1 MDKKLRK
8 RLIGAIVLAAFLV
21 ILVPEW
27 LDGEGH
33 RSRYSN
39 EVTIPDKPEFEPI
52 AEHMQARATSE
63 TINKLIK
70 PEESTIHA
78 WALQAGSFSQQA
90 NADALR
96 DRLRAK
102 GYASYVDV
110 QKKPGK
116 TTYRVRIGPEL
127 DQQRL
132 ETLREDILK
141 QEKIKTIIVQ
151 HP

>member
-1 MDKKLRK
+1 M
-8 RLIGAIVLAAFLV
+8 IISAFLV

-33 RSRYSN
+33 RSRYGQQV
-39 EVTIPDKPEFEPI
+39 EIPEKPEFKPMSEY
-52 AEHMQARATSE
+52 MQPRKTAE

-70 PEESTIHA
+70 PEESRIHA
-78 WALQAGSFSQQA
+78 WALQAGSFSQES
-90 NADALR
+90 NALALR
-96 DRLRAK
+96 DKLRAN

-110 QKKPGK
+110 LKKPDK
-116 TTYRVRIGPEL
+116 STYRVRIGPEL

-132 ETLREDILK
+132 EVLK
-141 QEKIKTIIVQ
+141 GELLQKENIKTIVVK

>member
-1 MDKKLRK
+1 M
-8 RLIGAIVLAAFLV
+8 

-27 LDGEGH
+27 LDGAGH
-33 RSRYSN
+33 RARYSQA
-39 EVTIPDKPEFEPI
+39 VVIPDEPQFKPISEYMEPRKT
-52 AEHMQARATSE
+52 AQ

-70 PEESTIHA
+70 PEESRIHA
-78 WALQAGSFSQQA
+78 WALQAGSFSQQT
-90 NADALR
+90 NAESMR

-110 QKKPGK
+110 LKKPDN
-116 TTYRVRIGPEL
+116 TVYRVRIGPEL

-132 ETLREDILK
+132 EVLQK
-141 QEKIKTIIVQ
+141 KIQKDESIETIVVQ

>member
-27 LDGEGH
+27 LDGSGH

-39 EVTIPDKPEFEPI
+39 EVSIPEKPEFEPI
-52 AEHMQARATSE
+52 TEHMQARATSE

-78 WALQAGSFSQQA
+78 WALQAGSFSKQS

-96 DRLRAK
+96 DKLRAN

-132 ETLREDILK
+132 ETLREEILK